1 MTPGERRKSDW
12 GARSGHLRVKEGER
26 GLGGLHGDLHE
37 RGECGFIRR
46 VCVDCCEK
54 GGGGRRVGLKGAE
67 FDEQG
72 GWCDDLGWKRNRSGG
87 REQRSGWICRADR
100 DGAAGDDQHMR
111 RTERKGRRIVKA
123 RCWST

>member
-1 MTPGERRKSDW
+1 MW
-12 GARSGHLRVKEGER
+12 IYKEGVC
-26 GLGGLHGDLHE
+26 GLLREGGWGTE
-37 RGECGFIRR
+37 
-46 VCVDCCEK
+46 
-54 GGGGRRVGLKGAE
+54 GGGRRVGLKGAE